1 VTPGARS
8 MKHFRE
14 KGFIVA
20 KVEQR
25 LPIPGKFVTRDCLG
39 FGDLLVAKP
48 GWGVALVQVTSTANL
63 SAREQKALDI
73 SALYTWLQS
82 GGRFLL
88 QGWRKGGARGERKTW
103 KLTEREITNERP
115 RS

>member
-1 VTPGARS
+1 VSKGKSPSARS
-8 MKHFRE
+8 MDYLRKR
-14 KGFIVA
+14 GFVVCR
-20 KVEQR
+20 VEQR
-25 LPIPGKFVTRDCLG
+25 LWIPGAKFPRTRDAFG

-63 SAREQKALDI
+63 SAREVKAKDI
-73 SALYTWLQS
+73 SALYTWLHS

-103 KLTEREITNERP
+103 KLTEREI
-115 RS
+115 S